1 VEIWQILAQGTSVG
15 FISKCG
21 DGRIQLTKTFLLTS
35 ASPRSGELNT
45 RVKLLYH
52 TDVAVLKKALG
63 EKGITFDADAMMDH
77 VVYMFEIEDC
87 SRVTTHQLVRHRAV
101 SYDQESQRFSA
112 ATREGV
118 VTPRSIQSNEAAL
131 KAYDEALK
139 AVYSAYERM
148 IASGIPKE
156 DARFVLPSAIK
167 TKLVMTLN
175 ARSLMHLVWQRTALQ
190 AQWEIRE
197 LAMTLHSLAREATPE
212 LWGRIIER

>member
-1 VEIWQILAQGTSVG
+1 M
-15 FISKCG
+15 
-21 DGRIQLTKTFLLTS
+21 
-35 ASPRSGELNT
+35 

-52 TDVAVLKKALG
+52 TDLEALKLALG
-63 EKGITFDADAMMDH
+63 QRGASLEVEALLDH

-118 VTPRSIQSNEAAL
+118 VTPPSIQSNEAAY

-139 AVYSAYERM
+139 TVYSAYERM
-148 IASGIPKE
+148 VAAGVPKE
-156 DARFVLPSAIK
+156 DARYVLPSAIK
-167 TKLVMTLN
+167 TKLVMTIN

-197 LAMTLHSLAREATPE
+197 LATSLHSLARDATPE
-212 LWGRIIER
+212 LWRRVVER

>member
-1 VEIWQILAQGTSVG
+1 M
-15 FISKCG
+15 
-21 DGRIQLTKTFLLTS
+21 
-35 ASPRSGELNT
+35 

-52 TDVAVLKKALG
+52 TDVEVVERALSQ
-63 EKGITFDADAMMDH
+63 KGVHLDPEALMDH

-118 VTPRSIQSNEAAL
+118 VTPASIQSNDVAY

-139 AVYSAYERM
+139 AVYSAYEKM
-148 IASGIPKE
+148 VAAGVPKE
-156 DARFVLPSAIK
+156 DARYVLPSAIK

-175 ARSLMHLVWQRTALQ
+175 ARRLMHMVWQRTALQ
-190 AQWEIRE
+190 AQWVIRE
-197 LAMTLHSLAREATPE
+197 LATSLQSLAM
-212 LWGRIIER
+212 

>member
-1 VEIWQILAQGTSVG
+1 M
-15 FISKCG
+15 
-21 DGRIQLTKTFLLTS
+21 
-35 ASPRSGELNT
+35 

-52 TDVAVLKKALG
+52 TDVGTLKRVLG
-63 EKGITFDADAMMDH
+63 QKGVTFDLEAMMDH
-77 VVYMFEIEDC
+77 VVYMFEVEDC

-118 VTPRSIQSNEAAL
+118 VTPPSVQSNEAAY
-131 KAYDEALK
+131 KAYDDALK
-139 AVYSAYERM
+139 AVYSAYEKM
-148 IASGIPKE
+148 VSVGVPKE
-156 DARFVLPSAIK
+156 DARYILPSAIK

-197 LAMTLHSLAREATPE
+197 LAATLHRLAQEATPE
-212 LWGRIIER
+212 LWAKIIER

>member
-1 VEIWQILAQGTSVG
+1 M
-15 FISKCG
+15 
-21 DGRIQLTKTFLLTS
+21 
-35 ASPRSGELNT
+35 

-52 TDVAVLKKALG
+52 TEMEALKGVLAQRGVALDPEA
-63 EKGITFDADAMMDH
+63 FMDH
-77 VVYMFEIEDC
+77 VTYMFEIEDC

-118 VTPRSIQSNEAAL
+118 VTPPSIQSNEAAY

-139 AVYSAYERM
+139 SVYSAYDKM
-148 IASGIPKE
+148 VAAGVAKE
-156 DARFVLPSAIK
+156 DARYILPSAIK

-175 ARSLMHLVWQRTALQ
+175 ARSLMHMVWQRTALQ

-197 LAMTLHSLAREATPE
+197 LANTLHSLAKEATPE
-212 LWGRIIER
+212 LWAKIVER